1 MQRVKD
7 EEGRD
12 MSELVREALRLY
24 LEERELRREARL
36 ERLRSRQ
43 ANQSEED
50 GGQSDEKAERRDA
63 GGPVRPGVQRPPG
76 RGPIR
81 GRPTAGAAGLRRQ
94 ERHLVVREYIDEAES
109 GRIADRPQFRKM
121 LDEASKSEAP
131 FREILVWNVK
141 GGGKVDHVG
150 GSAG

>member
-50 GGQSDEKAERRDA
+50 GGQSDE
-63 GGPVRPGVQRPPG
+63 
-76 RGPIR
+76 
-81 GRPTAGAAGLRRQ
+81 
-94 ERHLVVREYIDEAES
+94 
-109 GRIADRPQFRKM
+109 
-121 LDEASKSEAP
+121 
-131 FREILVWNVK
+131 
-141 GGGKVDHVG
+141 
-150 GSAG
+150 